1 MMIMRN
7 AGEKRL
13 QNFVTTFCALFFALF
28 SFTFVAVYKSPLLQI
43 VYDNVATGRLEYDGW
58 VVSGILT
65 AILVGL
71 ALWMNRF
78 AKFQREWT
86 AMAFLPSAFILAFV
100 TDIDRSI
107 FTGEKSYAVWG
118 WVLLISL
125 FLYLFLSFVLH
136 RVLFEKIKNP
146 TMVANR
152 IVWRNLI
159 LFVLLF
165 AGVGALSGGDR
176 SFMCEAIQYCLF
188 KEGNVDEAVLVGK
201 HYTSA
206 SQELTAQSAFLLS
219 LKGELG
225 DKIFEYPNNF
235 GAEGLLPSVKQSSP
249 IASDTIYAH
258 IGFERERGET
268 ALNYLVRAAGDD
280 SSQLT
285 AREYYL
291 VALLAECRLVDFV
304 DKVFE
309 YYNMGDYV
317 DMPKHYK
324 EALLLYSYVVQDSG
338 LPDADAAM
346 LSSFEALVKE
356 LKKSGSAIFDD
367 MRCYSQYGST
377 YWWYYLS
384 LTPVSF

>member
-118 WVLLISL
+118 WALLISL

-176 SFMCEAIQYCLF
+176 SFMCEAIQYRLF

-219 LKGELG
+219 LKGKLG

-258 IGFERERGET
+258 IGFEPLVPNHKPKSAAYSNPHSVFSKAPYPDAACRSIPRKFP
-268 ALNYLVRAAGDD
+268 ASLNENPPTNRKRVCPPQRVDAHIPPQRRAG
-280 SSQLT
+280 
-285 AREYYL
+285 ARET
-291 VALLAECRLVDFV
+291 
-304 DKVFE
+304 
-309 YYNMGDYV
+309 
-317 DMPKHYK
+317 KHRSARRK
-324 EALLLYSYVVQDSG
+324 S
-338 LPDADAAM
+338 PADPP
-346 LSSFEALVKE
+346 E
-356 LKKSGSAIFDD
+356 
-367 MRCYSQYGST
+367 
-377 YWWYYLS
+377 
-384 LTPVSF
+384 